1 MKKLIIL
8 FTLALGVACAANK
21 YTVTLFQP
29 SVINGT
35 QLKPGDYKVAVED
48 GKAIFKNGK
57 TTFEAPV
64 KVEDAADKASSN
76 TIRYADGSKI
86 QEIRIGG
93 THTRLVFG
101 AGQMTDTPSV
111 AK

>member
-1 MKKLIIL
+1 MKKFIIL
-8 FTLALGVACAANK
+8 FTLALGVVCAANK

-35 QLKPGDYKVAVED
+35 QLKAGDYKIAVQD
-48 GKAIFKNGK
+48 GKAIFKSGN

-64 KVEDAADKASSN
+64 KVEDGAEKNSGN
-76 TIRYADGSKI
+76 TIRYAEGGKI
-86 QEIRIGG
+86 QEILIGG
-93 THTRLVFG
+93 THTKLVFG
-101 AGQMTDTPSV
+101 AGDMTDTPSV

>member
-8 FTLALGVACAANK
+8 FSIAVGVACAANK

-35 QLKPGDYKVAVED
+35 QLNAGDYKIAVED
-48 GKAIFKNGK
+48 GKATFKSGK

-64 KVEDAADKASSN
+64 KVEDAAEKNSSN
-76 TIRYADGSKI
+76 TIRYAEGSRI